1 MKFLYSILSR
11 YAFHLTF
18 LLVAVITWL
27 SLYPVEFPEMPGND
41 KTGHFIAYA
50 ACVLPVSFARPKNL
64 YLILLAV
71 LIWSGL
77 MELIQPYVNR
87 YADWL
92 DLAANAVGI
101 VIGFL
106 LGWGLNRIWP
116 KNG

>member
-1 MKFLYSILSR
+1 MFNLISR
-11 YAFHLTF
+11 YALHLTF
-18 LLVAVITWL
+18 LFMAVITWL

-41 KTGHFIAYA
+41 KTSHFIAYA
-50 ACVLPVSFARPKNL
+50 ACVLPVSFARPKTL

-71 LIWSGL
+71 LVWSGL

-92 DLAANAVGI
+92 DLAANAGGI

-106 LGWGLNRIWP
+106 MGWGLNRVWP
-116 KNG
+116 KSGE